1 MDTKKSSPKEMRVSQ
16 VPWQDGLGIDESL
29 GSSSIRPLDRDATN
43 YELRLDTEDGEAL
56 GRQYESIFAARSRA
70 VAGESEMSF
79 QT

>member
-1 MDTKKSSPKEMRVSQ
+1 MRVSH
-16 VPWQDGLGIDESL
+16 VPWQDGLGINESL
-29 GSSSIRPLDRDATN
+29 GGSSIRPLDRDATNN

-70 VAGESEMSF
+70 AGESEMSF